1 MAKQG
6 HAEAGPVVSHAMKK
20 HPSAKIAGATANQAA
35 CDLTAAIVVDLK
47 KNQRFTLRSFG
58 PFKVA
63 KTKARKAVNPRT
75 GEPVRVKAGK
85 SVRFK
90 PSPVL
95 RKSV

>member
-1 MAKQG
+1 MVRQG
-6 HAEAGPVVSHAMKK
+6 HAEAGPIVSHAIKK

-35 CDLTAAIVVDLK
+35 CDLIAAIVVDLK
-47 KNQRFTLRSFG
+47 KNQGFTLPSFG

-63 KTKARKAVNPRT
+63 KPKARKGVNPRT
-75 GEPVRVKAGK
+75 GEPVEVKAGK